1 MMIRILKLFFHK
13 FKSIECNILDSGY
26 CDVNWN
32 DHTKHLSLFYQV
44 KWPVKEY
51 GEIESKNG
59 ITILYQMHKPS
70 DFDPSKK
77 YPLLIEVYG
86 GPGFQKVQDR

>member
-1 MMIRILKLFFHK
+1 MLNLK
-13 FKSIECNILDSGY
+13 
-26 CDVNWN
+26 
-32 DHTKHLSLFYQV
+32 V

-51 GEIESKNG
+51 GAFQG
-59 ITILYQMHKPS
+59 PDDVTILYQVHKPI
-70 DFDPSKK
+70 DFDESKQ